1 MSQES
6 VLFHYTS
13 PAGLIGIFH
22 GEVIWA
28 THIAFLNDE
37 SEYQHTVD
45 LLSQLVDDK
54 ARILLG
60 TASDIDTDTLLEHQD
75 SRVAF
80 LGFLKAFSWS
90 LESRQTE
97 LLCGVLQ

>member
-1 MSQES
+1 VSEKS

-13 PAGLIGIFH
+13 PAGLIAIFD
-22 GEVIWA
+22 GEAIWA

-45 LLSQLVDDK
+45 LLSKLVDDK
-54 ARILLG
+54 ARVSLG
-60 TASDIDTDTLLEHQD
+60 NTSDIDTDTLLEHED

-80 LGFLKAFSWS
+80 LGFLKAFSAG
-90 LESRQTE
+90 LKSRQTE
-97 LLCGVLQ
+97 LLCSVL